1 MRAVVRKID
10 VRSQSLQK
18 IGAEIVVADMYD
30 YEQMTAA
37 LKGTKRAYF
46 CPPVQPFM
54 IHAATVFAVAAREAS
69 LEYIAGL
76 SQWLA
81 SPQHPS
87 LHTRQ
92 LWLVENLFSTIP
104 GVRSTVVNPGAFADT
119 FLQPLPTAA
128 QLGVYPNAFGSHKNA
143 PPSNEDIAKVIVGC
157 LMDPDTHAGKRYR
170 PTGPQLLSIHD
181 MVATIGRVVGRDL
194 NVQDVPLNVFFKV
207 ARASGFSEF
216 EITSTQHYIADG
228 RLNAFEL
235 HAPTTDVFEVSDEPV
250 ETFEET
256 AKRYAATMPGV
267 SRTQANKIKA
277 IGETIKMLATRPC
290 DLEPYEETQG
300 RPKVSTPELASHSAR
315 WLDEHRANKGWSSL
329 DFVGA
334 LKME

>member
-1 MRAVVRKID
+1 M
-10 VRSQSLQK
+10 
-18 IGAEIVVADMYD
+18 
-30 YEQMTAA
+30 
-37 LKGTKRAYF
+37 
-46 CPPVQPFM
+46 
-54 IHAATVFAVAAREAS
+54 
-69 LEYIAGL
+69 
-76 SQWLA
+76 
-81 SPQHPS
+81 
-87 LHTRQ
+87 
-92 LWLVENLFSTIP
+92 FSTIP

-277 IGETIKMLATRPC
+277 IGETIKMLATRPY
-290 DLEPYEETQG
+290 DLERYEETQG